1 MDNVR
6 WKELIV
12 AAKPEIRRSAADML
26 IRGILAGVFLGFA
39 NIARFLCEFPG
50 PATDRRIDS
59 LPGWLR
65 HARASRIRACTGN
78 FALTICL
85 RANF

>member
-50 PATDRRIDS
+50 PAADRRIDS
-59 LPGWLR
+59 LPGGFVMLVLLGFELAPATLR
-65 HARASRIRACTGN
+65 
-78 FALTICL
+78 
-85 RANF
+85 